1 MNDMRKFFDGIEN
14 LNGAKFIN
22 LNGYINE
29 AGEVA
34 NHNILVNI
42 NVMNAKKTDNEI
54 LHNTNVEVISKKS
67 AKTFA
72 LDIFNLALSEMI
84 ISSDKNIS
92 ENKEDRTAQSQAQT
106 DAYIQIGKGLKL
118 HKETGLIHIFG
129 FKNKKKILTPG
140 VYKPVNSSDKTL
152 AKKEITK
159 VLNLRSGKFHT
170 FKIAQIESVNMENNT
185 LNINCVKV

>member
-14 LNGAKFIN
+14 LNGAKFIT
-22 LNGYINE
+22 LNGYVNE
-29 AGEVA
+29 AGEIA

-42 NVMNAKKTDNEI
+42 NVMNAKKTDNKM
-54 LHNTNVEVISKKS
+54 LHDTNVEVISKKS
-67 AKTFA
+67 AKSFA
-72 LDIFNLALSEMI
+72 LDILNLALSEMI
-84 ISSDKNIS
+84 IASDKNIS

-106 DAYIQIGKGLKL
+106 DAYIQFGKGLKL

-129 FKNKKKILTPG
+129 FKNQKKITKPG

-170 FKIAQIESVNMENNT
+170 FKIAEIKSVNLENKT
-185 LNINCVKV
+185 LVINL

>member
-42 NVMNAKKTDNEI
+42 NVMNAKKTDNET

>member
-1 MNDMRKFFDGIEN
+1 MNDLKKFFDGFSN
-14 LNGAKFIN
+14 LNGAKFIT
-22 LNGYINE
+22 LNGYISE

-42 NVMNAKKTDNEI
+42 NVMNAKVSDNKT
-54 LHNTNVEVISKKS
+54 LHNTSAEVISKKS

-72 LDIFNLALSEMI
+72 LDIFTIALCEMI
-84 ISSDKNIS
+84 TSSDKNIS
-92 ENKEDRTAQSQAQT
+92 ENKEDRTVQSQAQT

-118 HKETGLIHIFG
+118 HKETGMIHVFG
-129 FKNKKKILTPG
+129 FKNQKKVLVPG

-159 VLNLRSGKFHT
+159 VLKLRSGKFQT
-170 FKIAQIESVNMENNT
+170 FKIAQIESVKMEGKT
-185 LNINCVKV
+185 LIINCAK